1 MRIINFT
8 HHLKVIRN
16 KFNNNPVLLK
26 RRMIKKK
33 SFKIKSIYLNHIL
46 ENLRP
51 KCHHLQQQ
59 IYKSILCLL
68 IISTCS
74 PSMLLR
80 SLSNPSMAPSPAR
93 KLEIKVNLNKLIQR

>member
-1 MRIINFT
+1 MRIINFMRR
-8 HHLKVIRN
+8 LKVIHN
-16 KFNNNPVLLK
+16 KFNNNHVLLK

-33 SFKIKSIYLNHIL
+33 SFKIKFIYLNRIL
-46 ENLRP
+46 ENLHH

-59 IYKSILCLL
+59 IFKSILTVLFL
-68 IISTCS
+68 STCS

-93 KLEIKVNLNKLIQR
+93 KLEIKVNLNKLI